1 MDVKGG
7 LLFLSEDILKQS
19 EKEWDKLQLKVSGAM
34 NRYRLSKK
42 NNCPNDMRK
51 QRKSVYGR

>member
-1 MDVKGG
+1 MKGG